1 MSLCSIVEKQYQ
13 VLVDQVKYG
22 KLEVIPTGE
31 EFNEIIFRGT
41 NAESFRAAVQVFDAY
56 IDSYC
61 EELIAHPIND
71 LECRYADTLL
81 RLSEDKFLA

>member
-22 KLEVIPTGE
+22 KLEVVPAGE
-31 EFNEIIFRGT
+31 DEIVFRGT

-61 EELIAHPIND
+61 NELIAHPVNH
-71 LECRYADTLL
+71 LECRYANTLL
-81 RLSEDKFLA
+81 SLSEDKYLA